1 MGVTLCKLE
10 RCIGALR
17 PIPQGQTDCEV
28 QNIAE
33 IPDNISIRFHGNFR
47 STIEVMCRK
56 LAYEAFEAGWIDIE
70 TESHHLSRSL
80 LMSSGEKVK
89 PDDFR
94 LPLCQLPA
102 GECGRVY
109 ELVGE
114 GTFKQ
119 RIRELGFGESS
130 LVTKISGRSPVI
142 CCVNGTRIA
151 LNHGAA
157 SQILVERCVNRA

>member
-1 MGVTLCKLE
+1 MIACRENFRLL
-10 RCIGALR
+10 LNR
-17 PIPQGQTDCEV
+17 PICSG
-28 QNIAE
+28 
-33 IPDNISIRFHGNFR
+33 
-47 STIEVMCRK
+47 
-56 LAYEAFEAGWIDIE
+56 LAYRGFESRWIDTE
-70 TESHHLSRSL
+70 TESHHLSESL
-80 LMSSGEKVK
+80 TMSSGEKGK
-89 PDDFR
+89 SEIAR

-142 CCVNGTRIA
+142 CSVNGTRIA

-157 SQILVERCVNRA
+157 SQILVERCAVRR

>member
-1 MGVTLCKLE
+1 
-10 RCIGALR
+10 
-17 PIPQGQTDCEV
+17 
-28 QNIAE
+28 
-33 IPDNISIRFHGNFR
+33 
-47 STIEVMCRK
+47 
-56 LAYEAFEAGWIDIE
+56 
-70 TESHHLSRSL
+70 
-80 LMSSGEKVK
+80 MSSGENAKSVMA
-89 PDDFR
+89 R

-142 CCVNGTRIA
+142 CSVNGTRVA

-157 SQILVERCVNRA
+157 SQILVERCAVRS